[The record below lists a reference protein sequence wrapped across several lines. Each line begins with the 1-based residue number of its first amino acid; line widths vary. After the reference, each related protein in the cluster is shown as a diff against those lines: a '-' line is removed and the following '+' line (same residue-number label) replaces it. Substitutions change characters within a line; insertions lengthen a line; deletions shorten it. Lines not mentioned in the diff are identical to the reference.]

1 MLTQN
6 FFFQADV
13 YSAERKTYKAK
24 EINIRGRVC
33 VISKVQQTRREKKKI
48 FSAPLLSSDGQVLYP
63 SFQEEFLPSFRFDF
77 GKCVVRAIP
86 VQSAV
91 NEL

>member
-48 FSAPLLSSDGQVLYP
+48 FFGSAFVIGRTGFISIFSGRISPLFP
-63 SFQEEFLPSFRFDF
+63 F
-77 GKCVVRAIP
+77 
-86 VQSAV
+86 
-91 NEL
+91 

>member
-1 MLTQN
+1 MLTQK

-48 FSAPLLSSDGQVLYP
+48 FSAIYGPAFVIGRTGFISIFSGRISPLFP
-63 SFQEEFLPSFRFDF
+63 F
-77 GKCVVRAIP
+77 
-86 VQSAV
+86 
-91 NEL
+91 

>member
-33 VISKVQQTRREKKKI
+33 VISKVQQTRREKKRFFRLRFCHRTDRFYIHLFRKN
-48 FSAPLLSSDGQVLYP
+48 FSPLSVLTLESVSFELYQSSPL
-63 SFQEEFLPSFRFDF
+63 
-77 GKCVVRAIP
+77 
-86 VQSAV
+86 
-91 NEL
+91 

>member
-48 FSAPLLSSDGQVLYP
+48 FSAPLLSSDG
-63 SFQEEFLPSFRFDF
+63 
-77 GKCVVRAIP
+77 
-86 VQSAV
+86 
-91 NEL
+91 